1 MKYVKEIEK
10 RLKRKAKKKFFPL
23 QKGDIRKTL
32 AENKQLNSLTN
43 FRPNTSI
50 NYGVNK
56 FIDWFLN
63 YYDIKKKK

>member
-1 MKYVKEIEK
+1 MKRKNLIV
-10 RLKRKAKKKFFPL
+10 KRKAKKKFFPL